1 MRRLASFSR
10 PIENLRRARA
20 RPDRSEES
28 VESEAKEPTGV
39 TRGQNAVHVMTLDWA
54 AAERVLATL
63 VDRIDA
69 ARAETQ
75 LLVVTSDAESAAAAA
90 DAIVHAVGERPI
102 RVVAATTS
110 PRAGRL
116 LKATP
121 AHVVTG
127 APAELAALLQASA
140 LKPESVRGVVFAWL
154 DAILETQ
161 DGAPLETLLGELPKE
176 GSRTVLAAE
185 LTPALEMLIERYARR
200 ARRSAEPVVDVA
212 AAPLNAEYVATAG
225 TARAPTLR
233 RLLDAL
239 DLPRAVLYA
248 RSEAARR
255 DALRVARALGY
266 PADAVRLNSE
276 AGEPDTDPLVL
287 VELPATREELR
298 ALVGTTGRRIYALI
312 QPSQLPSLRALLGGG
327 TVAPV
332 ALLEAAERAR
342 GRDAAL
348 RASLRDVLTSGD
360 VRREVLAL
368 EPLLSEFDGI
378 EIAAAALRILEQQR
392 PARPAAAAATQSQ
405 PMQRLFVNL
414 GEKDGVRAQ
423 EIIAAI
429 TTEAGIPGSQ
439 VGKIE
444 VRDTHSLVEVAA
456 SVAELVAGK
465 ITGSVVRGRRVQ
477 ARLDTPREDR
487 PARRGPPE
495 RGDRPERGERPD
507 RGDRGARP
515 ERGARPARPFD
526 RGDRPARPSYDRA
539 ERGDRP
545 PRSGPPRGAAPRGDR
560 PDRPSRPFNAVRKFD
575 RDGGT
580 GAGGMGRPSRP
591 RPRRDDA

>member
-1 MRRLASFSR
+1 
-10 PIENLRRARA
+10 
-20 RPDRSEES
+20 
-28 VESEAKEPTGV
+28 VESEVKEPTGV
-39 TRGQNAVHVMTLDWA
+39 TRGQNAVHVMPLDWS

-69 ARAETQ
+69 ARSETQ
-75 LLVVTSDAESAAAAA
+75 LLIVTADAESAAAAA
-90 DAIVHAVGERPI
+90 DAIVQATGERPI
-102 RVVAATTS
+102 RVVAATAS

-116 LKATP
+116 LKIAP

-127 APAELAALLQASA
+127 APTELAALLQASA

-176 GSRTVLAAE
+176 GSRTVLASE

-200 ARRSAEPVVDVA
+200 ARRSAEPAADA
-212 AAPLNAEYVATAG
+212 AAQPLNAEYVATAG

-248 RSEAARR
+248 RSETARQE
-255 DALRVARALGY
+255 ALRVARALGY
-266 PADAVRLNSE
+266 PADAVRLSSE
-276 AGEPDTDPLVL
+276 AGQPDADPLVL

-312 QPSQLPSLRALLGGG
+312 QPSQLASLRALLGGG
-327 TVAPV
+327 TVTPV

-342 GRDAAL
+342 GKDAAL

-368 EPLLSEFDGI
+368 EPLLAEFDGI

-429 TTEAGIPGSQ
+429 TAEAGIPGSQ

-465 ITGSVVRGRRVQ
+465 LTGSAVRGRRVQ

-495 RGDRPERGERPD
+495 RGDRPDRGD

-526 RGDRPARPSYDRA
+526 RGDRPARPSFDRA

-545 PRSGPPRGAAPRGDR
+545 PRSGPPRGAPPRGAPPRGDR

-575 RDGGT
+575 RDGGSGGT
-580 GAGGMGRPSRP
+580 GGSGGAGGMGRPSRP